1 MIKNNSKSK
10 NNPKTWH
17 RGSGSQISWK
27 EAVFVLTHRPF
38 NTCSCL
44 IIQSSNATRQL
55 MIIYEKDVYR
65 DKKYIQVTMEN

>member
-44 IIQSSNATRQL
+44 IIQSVMQQDS
-55 MIIYEKDVYR
+55 
-65 DKKYIQVTMEN
+65 